1 MAGVIGEAN
10 QSKAGLMP
18 TNALFNMGNIGETDL
33 SNIRNGFGYQT
44 RFDAGQAGAFL
55 TFGNIAPL
63 QIKAGYDGSWIKFR
77 IYDPTKNAFTDWK
90 SLI

>member
-1 MAGVIGEAN
+1 MIGEAS
-10 QSKAGLMP
+10 QSKTGLMP
-18 TNALFNMGNIGETDL
+18 TNALFNMGNIAEADL
-33 SNIRNGFGYQT
+33 SGVRNSYGYQT
-44 RFDAGQAGAFL
+44 RFDGGQAGTFL

-77 IYDPTKNAFTDWK
+77 IYDPTKNTFTDWK